1 MVLFYCARDYLG
13 LLRWLSGKEFSYN
26 SEDISLIPGLGRSTG
41 EGNGKPI
48 QYSGLEKHGQK
59 SLVGYSHGISKES
72 HTVQQ
77 LNNRD
82 DLHLSQHM
90 IFQYL
95 IKNKAEIFLYWRL
108 LIGQKVFRPMMLIL
122 TNTVIQ

>member
-1 MVLFYCARDYLG
+1 MLFYCARDYLG
-13 LLRWLSGKEFSYN
+13 LHRWLSGKEFSYN
-26 SEDISLIPGLGRSTG
+26 SGDISLIPGLGRSPG

-48 QYSGLEKHGQK
+48 QYSGLENHGQK

-82 DLHLSQHM
+82 DLHLSEHM

-95 IKNKAEIFLYWRL
+95 IKNKAEIFLH
-108 LIGQKVFRPMMLIL
+108 
-122 TNTVIQ
+122 